1 MRQIDQDDPIDDD
14 PLLKAGEEEGG
25 DNPPAGYQA
34 DHPRRRDTLFALATG
49 AFVSLLHLLWRFP
62 CVHPSGWPDLAVA
75 AGLRPPFG
83 LCPGVWRA
91 IVRPLFRLHALDESL
106 LALRAAGIFAAGLTA
121 ALAYALIRE
130 ALAVTVRQFS
140 RSRSWRNVV
149 APLVSFA
156 GSALLSCAEPVW
168 VASQSFSPAGLS
180 LLEVMAAS
188 LLLARHARLGGL
200 WRLSLSLF
208 LFGFLSGEYAI
219 GIVLTVGAVIAFVRL
234 LADARASNLPLAE
247 AHPDAT
253 PIPLPAASWLL
264 GFLLSVTLSVRSFIA
279 AGGPDVW
286 EWSVRSLP
294 LHYISSYLFTALAS
308 ANLFGWLG
316 FAAVA
321 VVPFILSAGYGRSAL
336 DDDQAFPD
344 ARLGSLAIT
353 FAFALAQLSAVS
365 FAWYWRWFGLI
376 AVHSQALL
384 CLSSFLSA
392 GTVALAL
399 AAFGF
404 RLSCHA
410 SLSEDPKRRDGLL
423 IFLAVLVVLVLSVP
437 GRYAGQRRAALRVVR
452 DYVRETARE
461 CGGAKWL
468 FTDGSLDEGIEL
480 ATLRNGRPVNALPMI
495 AGAGPRET
503 FIRLRGS
510 AGEEERIALREGA
523 SSTLKAWKRDFP
535 RNLTNSA
542 VQIGFEFW
550 RQTKEPLPP
559 CSGVL
564 ARPAGFAPG
573 EAERGIQAA
582 NDLAERILDL
592 AEAGVFG
599 GAGDPAVEERL
610 VQVQWRL
617 ARMAQTRAI
626 AADLAGDRETALR
639 EADFA
644 EQLDK
649 ANPSLRSLNA
659 RIGRAG
665 IRALRTMSPR
675 EHLREALRRADFTAA
690 KPYAEAVL
698 ATDSG
703 NADANFAIGMFYFV
717 EELYSKAEIY
727 LERAARR
734 RPDEP
739 TFFNNL
745 AIAQLM
751 TRHFDL
757 AEKNARRALELL
769 PESPEVRDTVRQV
782 EKARLTG
789 GTAP

>member
-1 MRQIDQDDPIDDD
+1 MDNAWEDE
-14 PLLKAGEEEGG
+14 PLSEESEDKG
-25 DNPPAGYQA
+25 AFAAASYQA

-49 AFVSLLHLLWRFP
+49 VFVALLHLLWRFP

-91 IVRPLFRLHALDESL
+91 IVLPLFRHHSLDESL
-106 LALRAAGIFAAGLTA
+106 LVLRAAGVFAAGLTA
-121 ALAYALIRE
+121 ALAYALFRE
-130 ALAVTVRQFS
+130 TLAVTVRQFS
-140 RSRSWRNVV
+140 RSRSWRNIV
-149 APLVSFA
+149 APLVSLA
-156 GSALLSCAEPVW
+156 GSVLLSCAEPVW
-168 VASQSFSPAGLS
+168 VAGQSFSPAGLC
-180 LLEVMAAS
+180 LLETVAAA

-200 WRLSLSLF
+200 WRLNLSLL
-208 LFGFLSGEYAI
+208 LFGFLSGECAI
-219 GIVLTVGAVIAFVRL
+219 GTVLTAGAAIAF
-234 LADARASNLPLAE
+234 ARIRAGARKAHLPLAE
-247 AHPDAT
+247 AHAAGT
-253 PIPLPAASWLL
+253 PVTLPAAAWLF
-264 GFLLSVTLSVRSFIA
+264 GFILAALLSARSFTA
-279 AGGPDVW
+279 AGGLAAW
-286 EWSVRSLP
+286 GWSVRSLP
-294 LHYISSYLFTALAS
+294 IHYASAYVLTALAS

-316 FAAVA
+316 FAAV
-321 VVPFILSAGYGRSAL
+321 VVLPFILAASHVGEAL
-336 DDDQAFPD
+336 DDDKAFPD
-344 ARLGSLAIT
+344 AGLGSLACS

-376 AVHSQALL
+376 AVRSQALL

-392 GTVALAL
+392 GTAVLAL

-404 RLSCHA
+404 RISCHA
-410 SLSEDPKRRDGLL
+410 SVREDPKRRDGLL
-423 IFLAVLVVLVLSVP
+423 LFLAVLVVLVLSVP
-437 GRYAGQRRAALRVVR
+437 GRYAGQRRAALRAVR

-495 AGAGPRET
+495 AGPGPRES
-503 FIRLRGS
+503 FIRMRG
-510 AGEEERIALREGA
+510 ATGEEERIALREGA

-542 VQIGFEFW
+542 VQIGFELW

-592 AEAGVFG
+592 TEAGVFG

-610 VQVQWRL
+610 VQVLWRL

-751 TRHFDL
+751 TRRFDL

-769 PESPEVRDTVRQV
+769 PDSPEVRDTVRQV